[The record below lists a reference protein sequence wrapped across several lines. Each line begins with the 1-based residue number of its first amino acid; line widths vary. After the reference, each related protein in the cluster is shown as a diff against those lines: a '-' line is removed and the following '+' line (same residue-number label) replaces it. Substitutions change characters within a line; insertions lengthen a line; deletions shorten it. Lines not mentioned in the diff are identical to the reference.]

1 MVLDCRSRYLYNASV
16 MTAKK
21 PAKKS
26 KLEVELESAIADK
39 LRLAAELD
47 NSRKRFE
54 NERENIAERS
64 QTEVIAKLFPIFDNF
79 YRASTHAPAVSA
91 EDFSKLGEDDFKKLL
106 NYISGLQQIEKQLE
120 AALSEMG
127 LQRIPAKG
135 QEFDPELHEAISH
148 ESDPKI
154 PADHIID
161 EVEAG
166 WLLNGKVLRPAK
178 VRVSKG

>member
-1 MVLDCRSRYLYNASV
+1 

-21 PAKKS
+21 ADKEMKKS
-26 KLEVELESAIADK
+26 KLETELEAAIADK

-47 NSRKRFE
+47 NTRKRFDS
-54 NERENIAERS
+54 EREMIADRS
-64 QTEVIAKLFPIFDNF
+64 RSEVIAKLFPIFDNF
-79 YRASTHAPAVSA
+79 YRASTHAPAVSGDLSKISE
-91 EDFSKLGEDDFKKLL
+91 EDLKKII
-106 NYISGLQQIEKQLE
+106 NYVSGLQQIEKQLE

-127 LQRIPAKG
+127 LQRIQAKG
-135 QEFDPELHEAISH
+135 AEFDPELHEAISH
-148 ESDPKI
+148 EDSEI
-154 PADHIID
+154 TADHIID

>member
-1 MVLDCRSRYLYNASV
+1 

-26 KLEVELESAIADK
+26 KLETELESAIVDK
-39 LRLAAELD
+39 LRLVAELD
-47 NSRKRFE
+47 NTRKRFE
-54 NERENIAERS
+54 VER
-64 QTEVIAKLFPIFDNF
+64 EVIAESSQSQVIATLFPIFDNF
-79 YRASTHAPAVSA
+79 YRASTHAPAVLA
-91 EDFSKLGEDDFKKLL
+91 EDFGKITEDDFKKLL

-120 AALSEMG
+120 SALAEMG
-127 LQRIPAKG
+127 LQRIQAKG
-135 QEFDPELHEAISH
+135 AEFDPELHEAISH
-148 ESDPKI
+148 ESDSKI

-166 WLLNGKVLRPAK
+166 WLLNGKVLRPTK

>member
-1 MVLDCRSRYLYNASV
+1 

-21 PAKKS
+21 PKEAKKP
-26 KLEVELESAIADK
+26 KLEQELEEAIADK

-47 NSRKRFE
+47 NTRKRFE
-54 NERENIAERS
+54 TERPMIAERS
-64 QTEVIAKLFPIFDNF
+64 RSEIIANLFPVFDNF
-79 YRASTHAPAVSA
+79 YRASTHAPAISA
-91 EDFSKLGEDDFKKLL
+91 GDFEKISEDDFKKLL

-120 AALSEMG
+120 AALAEMG
-127 LQRIPAKG
+127 LKRIAAKG

-148 ESDPKI
+148 EDSDVPV
-154 PADHIID
+154 DHVID

-166 WLLNGKVLRPAK
+166 WLLNGKILRPAK